1 MESGLGYRKREV
13 KDIMKKKKY
22 DMVFFLMAV
31 IVLCACGEETSEQPP
46 MTVSQEIA
54 SSDLSE
60 NIVPIEATEYS
71 RLNYS
76 VPEGFAAA
84 NDNTDVQAIY
94 VSETQGDYSYI
105 CYTRQNNDGTVDYG
119 NMSSEDMAAR
129 LSMSLQTD
137 VSVEQYTQSA
147 KEGWEQVD
155 MVLSYEQDGIARKT
169 WQNIY
174 ITEKYIFIMAYVQ
187 AGEASWEKVFT
198 ESASQAM
205 PQSIVE
211 QTTQTAQ

>member
-1 MESGLGYRKREV
+1 MNR
-13 KDIMKKKKY
+13 KKY
-22 DMVFFLMAV
+22 NMFFVLITVML
-31 IVLCACGEETSEQPP
+31 LCACREETSEQPP

-54 SSDLSE
+54 SSDISE

-71 RLNYS
+71 RLSYS
-76 VPEGFAAA
+76 VPEGFVAA

-105 CYTRQNNDGTVDYG
+105 CYTRQNNDGTVDYS

-129 LSMSLQTD
+129 LSMSLQAD
-137 VSVEQYTQSA
+137 VAVEQYTRTE
-147 KEGWEQVD
+147 KESWEQVD

-174 ITEKYIFIMAYVQ
+174 ITEKYIFILAYVQ
-187 AGEASWEKVFT
+187 VGEASWETAFT
-198 ESASQAM
+198 ESASQTI